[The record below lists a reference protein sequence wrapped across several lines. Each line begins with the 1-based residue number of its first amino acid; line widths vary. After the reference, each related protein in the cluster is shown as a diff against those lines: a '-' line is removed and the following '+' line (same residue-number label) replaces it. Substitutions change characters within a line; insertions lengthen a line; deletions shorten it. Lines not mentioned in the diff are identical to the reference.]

1 MKMKFKRATD
11 FPFFLIESHGK
22 FINLSDWEEIAL
34 LVEVFSSMKDD
45 FILTK
50 IFYPFIFIR
59 LEENAYLGF
68 DGFRIPEYVQIPVLD
83 LDISDG
89 EKWATEYSTLVKNLG
104 VLLNQI
110 KTAETTK
117 SEMISP
123 LPPAVLQAFSILI
136 RKKFESYP
144 LSRINLLDLWWDD
157 SQYSDIDPST
167 LLSTDFLSLIEEPMT
182 QISSFLNF
190 LAHIIPEWL
199 QIAKEEDNRLQ
210 DAVPEVSEYDQ
221 VMRQSLNE
229 VIAYY
234 EDVIAN
240 LRQEIAELKMSKEA
254 KKHSEL
260 SIAALLETEEVSEK
274 EDERSCKDK
283 LMDTVQSIRD
293 TLNNLK
299 RELEGLSLIFDK
311 AYAVKV
317 FSESIHLVSVPFFL
331 LVPREG
337 EKTFES
343 YPILYPSIL
352 SAQRRYR
359 GEGFDNFVFSS
370 PIGLHIKEALQ
381 QKEVSPSIIQE
392 AVQGWDFFEF
402 KHKPFVDVG
411 KQGLRKRN
419 LIE

>member
-1 MKMKFKRATD
+1 MLRPLDWALGLLSLDIGIDLGTANTLVSIRDRGIVINEPSWVAINKRTRRPLAIGAEAREMVGRTPADIVAIRPLRDGVISEFEITEAMLKYFIDKAHEQMIVPFPRPRVVVGVPSGVTEVEKRAVYDAT
-11 FPFFLIESHGK
+11 ISAGARE
-22 FINLSDWEEIAL
+22 
-34 LVEVFSSMKDD
+34 
-45 FILTK
+45 
-50 IFYPFIFIR
+50 
-59 LEENAYLGF
+59 AY
-68 DGFRIPEYVQIPVLD
+68 
-83 LDISDG
+83 
-89 EKWATEYSTLVKNLG
+89 
-104 VLLNQI
+104 
-110 KTAETTK
+110 
-117 SEMISP
+117 
-123 LPPAVLQAFSILI
+123 
-136 RKKFESYP
+136 
-144 LSRINLLDLWWDD
+144 
-157 SQYSDIDPST
+157 
-167 LLSTDFLSLIEEPMT
+167 LIEEPMA

-283 LMDTVQSIRD
+283 LMDKVQSIRD

-343 YPILYPSIL
+343 HTILYPSIL